1 MLSCREATKMMSD
14 GLDRRLTRW
23 QRLQLRLHVTMC
35 SACRAY
41 RHQLQR
47 LHALLRRRFSD
58 DPQPTEDEQLSDAA
72 RQRIRQR
79 LHHDQSHGS

>member
-23 QRLQLRLHVTMC
+23 QRMQLRLHVMMC

-41 RHQLQR
+41 RHQLELVR
-47 LHALLRRRFSD
+47 ALLRRRFSD
-58 DPQPTEDEQLSDAA
+58 DPQPTEHEQLPDTA

-79 LHHDQSHGS
+79 LHEGQ